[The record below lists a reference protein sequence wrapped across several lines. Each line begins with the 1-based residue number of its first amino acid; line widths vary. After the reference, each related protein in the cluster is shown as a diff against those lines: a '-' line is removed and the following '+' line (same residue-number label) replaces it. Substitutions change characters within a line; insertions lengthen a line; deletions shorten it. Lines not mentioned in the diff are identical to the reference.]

1 MTTVQRGLTYYHVT
15 TAVDS
20 QGRESIYS
28 NEAADT
34 APSLPR
40 DAPKQKA
47 KDKVDTLP
55 FAFFSQ
61 LAKTEARFA
70 LQEPNQDNPTC
81 VVRFRVRKMAPKHE
95 NPARTR

>member
-40 DAPKQKA
+40 DALKQ
-47 KDKVDTLP
+47 
-55 FAFFSQ
+55 
-61 LAKTEARFA
+61 
-70 LQEPNQDNPTC
+70 
-81 VVRFRVRKMAPKHE
+81 
-95 NPARTR
+95 